1 MVPRPVPTPP
11 KATLSTLTVYQD
23 YTLPAAKNVLVVS
36 VAGGAQGSGAKGTGS
51 SASTNYLISRSQNF
65 ANTRDVNGSYLGLSA
80 VGNTLVA
87 GSSAATT
94 LQGGDGN
101 DSLYAAGS
109 VKPVTMYGGSGS
121 TTMVAGSGKATL
133 VGGNLSN
140 SLVAGSGNQL
150 LQGGNNSSTTTYL
163 DSTGKK
169 TMTVTTGNT
178 LLGGSGKDTL
188 VGGTGYNTLVSGS
201 VASVD
206 TVLAANAKKGS
217 TQITVKT
224 VKDLQLGQTINGI
237 GLATGCVIT
246 KISGNK
252 ITLSKKTLRSMVRDT
267 PLRAIPYS
275 VSNTLVGAGISSSLV
290 ASAQGNDSL
299 AGGSS
304 SSSTLIGGTGR
315 DTLTAGTTS
324 GASSWLQ
331 SGASTVVGATGN
343 TLIGSAQSN
352 SSVTMVAAS
361 ASDSLAAG
369 PGANT
374 FVVNAVNKE
383 AFAAA
388 HFSLGTFSTLP
399 SSRVTGPEVIALS
412 SIPGGSSLTAGSF
425 AFSDTLLSG
434 LQSAVSTY
442 KTYRPGSQVPVALV
456 NNLGKAEFISLGT
469 VSGALG
475 LTSITTG
482 SIQGSTVVGGQ
493 TLYGDTIDASS
504 DTLGFTLNA
513 TGSRMPI
520 SLLGSSASDLV
531 YLSQA
536 GKFALKDAVQS
547 GGGND
552 TMIAQNTLFG
562 SVDGGANSSLSTEQD
577 SLSTGDMLTVNFG
590 SASLNDRNFAN
601 LQNIENLSL
610 LSGTNLVGSL
620 QGSGIQ
626 RVIGGTGSDTLMGNA
641 VALLASATNISA
653 NPNTLSLQLPAGT
666 PANGTLG
673 FAIGQYVTGN
683 GIGAG
688 TRISDL
694 TTSQNSD
701 GSGTM
706 TLLLD
711 TPLTVNVQKGRP
723 ISAWFNGITLDGS
736 RNAGLGTT
744 NQNATLSAAN
754 YAKSLAYSFNNP
766 VGNPGE
772 EITNATAFLQALQ
785 SDPNAFIHLS
795 GDSLSALGSGVFLSG
810 PNDPTSTFD
819 LTTPYTFTDLL
830 YKQTHKINSGL
841 PLGGNSTIV
850 SAKLRYVSDSTLNA
864 SADPLNTLVGN
875 SGHTVY
881 LLNNIPGT
889 STDLPNILLHDANGT
904 GYLATANAGTS
915 GEIRFNGDNL
925 TLDVGVNYSRVTPGA
940 VNQISINNGNNLV
953 HILPSSGINQNFSL
967 ISGNGSDT
975 LYTDPDYSSN
985 VFIDAHR
992 GSGLQ
997 SLASGQGDDTILAGS
1012 GNATISGGD
1021 GNNSLIGGAGTNSIT
1036 SGVGNSTLDGGYG
1049 ASTLQA
1055 IAGQNFMVIRNRK
1068 ARILLNSDPSLNP
1081 QNTPLEL
1088 TVNSYV
1094 NFDPIQST
1102 ELDQFAPAYP
1112 DGSPSITKSTSFASS
1127 DLASFYAIKNFNLFG
1142 DFTTGTGAVYGVGNA
1157 LDNAMVQGRDPG
1169 ILNPNENVIN
1179 NASGA
1184 LMLGMGGNNILT
1196 SWGKN
1201 ASLYGFSNESYAN
1214 PDLYAAAPTDT
1225 RTRDFITNVMGTPGN
1240 NLLVANGS
1248 GSFLD
1253 GGPGYNAGNGSP
1265 ASNTLVGN
1273 ASNDTFVIRHR
1284 SDSVVAAAGA
1294 NTVYSTVDLNSLP
1307 ENITEAV
1314 LVVADQNQYLRNFS
1328 GNAPVLPSNS
1338 GQDAPATYLSY
1349 GSAHANSS
1357 VTHSVTD
1364 GQLTFSVPNS
1374 SQMQVQYG
1382 TYALNHFQS
1391 DSVPTPDTR
1400 TRDQYFPLTVSDP
1413 LPDGNNPGM
1422 VAYQLDWNAD
1432 LMRSTGV
1439 VAGYTVLYRVQDDG
1453 TGQPGAWKTYV
1464 DGTSQDLQGTTDNP
1478 VLMVDNLDS
1487 GFTYDFQVTAV
1498 QLEHPFTFD
1507 SLGNEVATPATLRGN
1522 SGNDVIW
1529 TFTGTQ
1535 DSLGHGQNLGTS
1547 TWYRNVNPVLGNN
1560 PADPLPAGTIPL
1572 SGPYAVS
1579 HYDSPLFPV
1588 YLDGADGNNLLL
1600 SNQIGNGDGTSIT
1613 IEAGTASSPQTL
1625 TYSGFNTMEGGN
1637 GSDTFLVANGTQNN
1651 FDLCIKYGNE
1661 TPVDYTNTAPGVPS
1675 SLSGAG
1681 VSLNGGQHNMIAS
1694 ALSTPQGYLTSNYSP
1709 GSTTL
1714 EIRSFY
1720 SSAAFTAGQMIELT
1734 VKKTDSPITG
1744 LNSYTTYSSLILNYD
1759 SLSGVATLSTPLS
1772 YNDIIS
1778 AGSSLVAASGIQLS
1792 DTTVSQGKYIDQLL
1806 LLNGSQFGEG
1816 NRLDNFIYDV
1826 NFGGNTLVGNTGR
1839 DSILGQG
1846 LGGNDYLIG
1855 GTAALGDSVQGAMLG
1870 LYGALPSIVG
1880 GVAGYYTKDGSGNY
1894 TLPVTSSTPTLQG
1907 GSYVFGAY
1915 RDTDP
1920 MPATVQSGPGAADPS
1935 QYWFVSGSGN
1945 YDPLRNSDTLIA
1957 NVASTLDGGAGSDS
1971 MLGSTGNDWFV
1982 VSDGFSSSDHI
1993 NATGTIVAGAG
2004 DVVVGTGGNDTICF
2018 TGSDLWWSGNSYYNA
2033 GLSYTLSGKGDDQG
2047 GQSISNLVLQGGA
2060 VNAYGAYGNNASTG
2074 NQHKGNLG
2082 SAELGSNLLVGNE
2095 FNNLL
2100 DGGGVGGDAGTGY
2113 GADTLIGGGGNDT
2126 FIAKDYYRASNSDV
2140 IATFTTSQ
2148 VTVGGG
2154 TYNTYSLTKPATDA
2168 DYLTLPDFTI
2178 TTGTNSDL
2186 LSLKTPASGFSY
2198 AIGGAPSSFTQGN
2211 ITPLSNPQSTP
2222 TNHFGIYY
2230 VDLSGRTQPNLVAD
2244 ITTDTAMSLASS
2256 TPVVA
2261 GSVQINGSSLAG
2273 GGSYFSQVNGD
2284 LLTGQNFLGYGAM
2297 YSLAST
2303 PFASS
2308 VTLS

>member
-11 KATLSTLTVYQD
+11 KVSKSTLTVYQD

-65 ANTRDVNGSYLGLSA
+65 ANTPDVNGSYLGLSA

-87 GSSAATT
+87 GSSPATT
-94 LQGGDGN
+94 MQGGAGN

-109 VKPVTMYGGSGS
+109 VNPVTMYGGSGS
-121 TTMVAGSGKATL
+121 STMVAGSGKATL

-140 SLVAGSGNQL
+140 SLVAGSGDQL

-169 TMTVTTGNT
+169 TMTATTGNT
-178 LLGGSGKDTL
+178 LRGGTGKDTL
-188 VGGTGYNTLVSGS
+188 IGGTGYNTLISGS
-201 VASVD
+201 GLATPTVSVA
-206 TVLAANAKKGS
+206 AKKGS
-217 TQITVKT
+217 ATVKVTSTAGLKVGQALTGAGIAPGSTITAIAGNT
-224 VKDLQLGQTINGI
+224 V
-237 GLATGCVIT
+237 
-246 KISGNK
+246 
-252 ITLSKKTLRSMVRDT
+252 TLSKKTT
-267 PLRAIPYS
+267 AAAPLGSSLTATAT
-275 VSNTLVGAGISSSLV
+275 SNTLVGAGISSSLV

-388 HFSLGTFSTLP
+388 HISLGTFSTLS
-399 SSRVTGPEVIALS
+399 SSRITGPEVIAIS
-412 SIPGGSSLTAGSF
+412 SIPGGSSLTAGNF

-442 KTYRPGSQVPVALV
+442 KTSRPGSQVPVALV

-475 LTSITTG
+475 LTSITAG
-482 SIQGSTVVGGQ
+482 SVQGSTVVGGQ

-513 TGSRMPI
+513 SGSRMPI
-520 SLLGSSASDLV
+520 SLLGSSATDLV

-536 GKFALKDAVQS
+536 GKFSLKDAVQS

-562 SVDGGANSSLSTEQD
+562 SVDGGTNSSLSNGLD
-577 SLSTGDMLTVNFG
+577 SHSTGDMLAVNFG
-590 SASLNDRNFAN
+590 SANLGASNFAN

-694 TTSQNSD
+694 TTSQNLD

-706 TLLLD
+706 TLILD

-723 ISAWFNGITLDGS
+723 VTSWFNDITLDGS
-736 RNAGLGTT
+736 RNSGLGTT

-754 YAKSLAYSFNNP
+754 YVKALAKSLNSP
-766 VGNPGE
+766 TGNPGE
-772 EITNATAFLQALQ
+772 EITNATTFLQALQ
-785 SDPNAFIHLS
+785 SDPSTFVHLS
-795 GDSLSALGSGVFLSG
+795 GDSLTALGNQVLLIA
-810 PNDPTSTFD
+810 PNDPTGSLNITTSFEFD
-819 LTTPYTFTDLL
+819 DLL
-830 YKQTHKINSGL
+830 YKSTHKIGSIL
-841 PLGGNSTIV
+841 PPGGNATIV
-850 SAKLRYVSDSTLNA
+850 SAALKYVSDSTLNA
-864 SADPLNTLVGN
+864 SPDSSNTLVGN

-881 LLNNIPGT
+881 LLNNVPGT
-889 STDLPNILLHDANGT
+889 ATDLPNIWLHDADGT
-904 GYLATANAGTS
+904 GYLATAKAGTS

-925 TLDVGVNYSRVTPGA
+925 TLDVGENYSRVTPGA

-953 HILPSSGINQNFSL
+953 HILPTSGINQNFSL
-967 ISGNGSDT
+967 IAGNGSDT
-975 LYTDPDYSSN
+975 LFTDPDYSSN
-985 VFIDAHR
+985 VFIDGHR
-992 GSGLQ
+992 GSGSQ

-1055 IAGQNFMVIRNRK
+1055 IGGQNLMVIRNRK

-1102 ELDQFAPAYP
+1102 EVDQFAPAYP
-1112 DGSPSITKSTSFASS
+1112 DGSPSITKSASFASS
-1127 DLASFYAIKNFNLFG
+1127 DLASFYSIKNFNLFG
-1142 DFTTGTGAVYGVGNA
+1142 DFSAGTGAVYGVANA
-1157 LDNAMVQGRDPG
+1157 LDNVMVQGRDPG

-1184 LMLGMGGNNILT
+1184 LMLGMGGNNTLT
-1196 SWGKN
+1196 SWGSN

-1214 PDLYAAAPTDT
+1214 PDLYAASPTDT
-1225 RTRDFITNVMGTPGN
+1225 RTQDFITNVMGTTGN

-1253 GGPGYNAGNGSP
+1253 GGPGYNAGNGAP
-1265 ASNTLVGN
+1265 AANTLVGN
-1273 ASNDTFVIRHR
+1273 AIYDTFVIRHR
-1284 SDSVVAAAGA
+1284 SDSVVAAVDGNGKAV
-1294 NTVYSTVDLNSLP
+1294 NTVYSTVDLNALP
-1307 ENITEAV
+1307 ENITEAI

-1349 GSAHANSS
+1349 GSAHSNSK

-1391 DSVPTPDTR
+1391 DSVPTPDTQ

-1464 DGTSQDLQGTTDNP
+1464 DGTSQDLQGTTENP
-1478 VLMVDNLDS
+1478 VLLVDNLDS

-1507 SLGNEVATPATLRGN
+1507 SLGNEVATPVTLRGN

-1572 SGPYAVS
+1572 SGPYEVS

-1637 GSDTFLVANGTQNN
+1637 GSDTFLVANGTQNS

-1694 ALSTPQGYLTSNYSP
+1694 S
-1709 GSTTL
+1709 
-1714 EIRSFY
+1714 
-1720 SSAAFTAGQMIELT
+1720 
-1734 VKKTDSPITG
+1734 
-1744 LNSYTTYSSLILNYD
+1744 
-1759 SLSGVATLSTPLS
+1759 
-1772 YNDIIS
+1772 IS
-1778 AGSSLVAASGIQLS
+1778 RIQLS
-1792 DTTVSQGKYIDQLL
+1792 DTTVSQGMFVDELL
-1806 LLNGSQFGEG
+1806 LLGGGQFGQG
-1816 NRLDNFIYDV
+1816 NRLDNFLYDV

-1855 GTAALGDSVQGAMLG
+1855 GTAALGDNVAGAMTG
-1870 LYGALPSIVG
+1870 LYGAVASVVG
-1880 GVAGYYTKDGSGNY
+1880 GVAGYYTADTLGNY
-1894 TLPVTSSTPTLQG
+1894 TIPVTSSTPTLQG
-1907 GSYVFGAY
+1907 SSTVFSAY
-1915 RDTDP
+1915 RDSDP
-1920 MPATVQSGPGAADPS
+1920 MPAGVQGGPGAADPS
-1935 QYWFVSGSGN
+1935 QYWIVPGSGN

-1957 NVASTLDGGAGSDS
+1957 NVSSTLDGGAGADS
-1971 MLGSTGNDWFV
+1971 MLGSVKDDVFV
-1982 VSDGFSSSDHI
+1982 ISNGFSSSDH
-1993 NATGTIVAGAG
+1993 NNTTGTVYAASG
-2004 DVVVGTGGNDTICF
+2004 DVVVGNGGNDGILF
-2018 TGSDLWWSGNSYYNA
+2018 TGSDLWWSGSYSYNSPLTYI
-2033 GLSYTLSGKGDDQG
+2033 LSNDGDAQG
-2047 GQSISNLVLQGGA
+2047 GQSVSNITLKGGA
-2060 VNAYGAYGNNASTG
+2060 VNAIGAIGNNASTG

-2082 SAELGSNLLVGNE
+2082 TAELGSNSLRGNE
-2095 FNNLL
+2095 FSNTL
-2100 DGGGVGGDAGTGY
+2100 DGGGVGGASGAGY
-2113 GADTLIGGGGNDT
+2113 GADTLTGGGGSDT
-2126 FIAKDYYRASNSDV
+2126 FIAADYYRASSSDV
-2140 IATFTTSQ
+2140 IALFTTAQ
-2148 VTVGGG
+2148 ATIGGG

-2168 DYLTLPDFTI
+2168 DYVTITDFTL
-2178 TTGTNSDL
+2178 TSGSNSDL
-2186 LSLKTPASGFSY
+2186 LSLKTPANGFAY
-2198 AIGGAPSSFTQGN
+2198 AIGGAPASFSQGN
-2211 ITPLSNPQSTP
+2211 ILPLANPQFSP

-2230 VDLSGRTQPNLVAD
+2230 VDTLNGRTQPNLVAD
-2244 ITTDTAMSLASS
+2244 ITTDNLVSLASS
-2256 TPVVA
+2256 TYISA
-2261 GSVQINGSSLAG
+2261 GGITINGSSLAG
-2273 GGSYFSQVNGD
+2273 GGNYFSQNNGD
-2284 LLTGQNFLGYGAM
+2284 LLIGQSFLGYGAM
-2297 YSLAST
+2297 YSLSST
-2303 PFASS
+2303 TFNSY